1 MTNREYGESL
11 IRFLWE
17 NGQLGDASMTL
28 VDINNALNNHERML
42 NEEWNPCFYMSPVAT
57 ELFNEAV
64 KREFEKSNVQE
75 DYKKYTEGL

>member
-11 IRFLWE
+11 IRFMWE
-17 NGQLGDASMTL
+17 NGYLGKD
-28 VDINNALNNHERML
+28 NATILANYILDRHQRKLDEK
-42 NEEWNPCFYMSPVAT
+42 ENPCFYMSPAAT

-75 DYKKYTEGL
+75 D